1 MKRRYLIPVVAGIFA
16 PIWGVVVLTR
26 EPAPA
31 MQPAPAQQP
40 AQAAPA
46 GPAPHI
52 VFDKDTMNLG
62 DVVHGQDAVAT
73 FTYRNTGD
81 APLHILSAKPG

>member
-1 MKRRYLIPVVAGIFA
+1 MKRRYLIPVVVGMFA
-16 PIWGVVVLTR
+16 PLWGVVILTR
-26 EPAPA
+26 ELAPA
-31 MQPAPAQQP
+31 REP

-52 VFDKDTMNLG
+52 AFDTVTVNLG

-73 FTYRNTGD
+73 FAYKNSGD